1 MLNEGA
7 DGLVEDVRFNRPAKD
22 GDQYTDEGIYTITVT
37 NRYTGQQT
45 VKKIYVGSNEVLMA
59 YVTTGLSVPE
69 IKELIDNGATIAP
82 DGTIIAPQV
91 EIPEVVEQEEP
102 VIEVVA
108 EPELPVETSKPM
120 PEEETTKPGD
130 NSLYY
135 SIGAVCVAAV
145 IIVGA
150 VWRKRKAAKSVDSIA
165 ADDDEVSEE

>member
-1 MLNEGA
+1 
-7 DGLVEDVRFNRPAKD
+7 
-22 GDQYTDEGIYTITVT
+22 
-37 NRYTGQQT
+37 
-45 VKKIYVGSNEVLMA
+45 
-59 YVTTGLSVPE
+59 
-69 IKELIDNGATIAP
+69 
-82 DGTIIAPQV
+82 
-91 EIPEVVEQEEP
+91 
-102 VIEVVA
+102 
-108 EPELPVETSKPM
+108 M